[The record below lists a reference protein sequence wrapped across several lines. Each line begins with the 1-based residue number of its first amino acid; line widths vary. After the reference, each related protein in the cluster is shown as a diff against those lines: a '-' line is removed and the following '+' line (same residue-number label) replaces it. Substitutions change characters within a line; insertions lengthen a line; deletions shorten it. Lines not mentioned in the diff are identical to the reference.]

1 MPPPVARGVPL
12 LERAEPA
19 ATAEGTELA
28 LGKSSRAARYSMLR
42 REDAGAEVGSP
53 VAWGATLEAE
63 LCHSPSSNAASSG
76 LQISGEASPRMT

>member
-28 LGKSSRAARYSMLR
+28 IGKSSRAARYSVLR
-42 REDAGAEVGSP
+42 RKDAGAG
-53 VAWGATLEAE
+53 VAWVAALEAE
-63 LCHSPSSNAASSG
+63 LGHSPSSNAASSG
-76 LQISGEASPRMT
+76 LQISGEASPTMT